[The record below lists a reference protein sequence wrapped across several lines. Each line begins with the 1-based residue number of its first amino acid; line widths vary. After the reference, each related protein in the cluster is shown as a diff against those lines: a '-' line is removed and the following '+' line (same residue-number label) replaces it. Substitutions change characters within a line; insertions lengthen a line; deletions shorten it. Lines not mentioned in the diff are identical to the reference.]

1 MAETPSREWM
11 RSVLGP
17 LMPVYREV
25 IVSSLFVN
33 LLALAVPVFT
43 SQVYDRVISTAGF
56 STLTGLTLGM
66 IIVLAFDFF
75 LRQTRSKMMQ
85 RAALRIDVA
94 IGKRLYDKVMAL
106 PLNELETRQAAFWQ
120 ALFRDV
126 DTIRNTLSGPSALLL
141 VDLPF
146 ALLFLGVVILV
157 APPVAWVQAVI
168 LPTFVFLAWRSGS
181 DLSSSSKAE
190 KESGYGR
197 DLMLSEMISG
207 RGTVK
212 ALALDE
218 DLRPAWEARQ
228 ADTIRKSVTRGGK
241 ADVYQNFGAE
251 LATFATIAMTTVGAL
266 AIIDLHLTIGA
277 LISANMLTGKILGPF
292 NQLVGSWRNYSSF
305 RQAVDRLGSVF
316 ALPEDRQEIAV
327 RLDRPRGEIVLEQV
341 SFQYTMTSPK
351 VLDGVRLHIEPGKL
365 IAVVGPNGCG
375 KTTLVKVIQGLYKP
389 TAGRVLLDGAD
400 INQFTRR
407 EMADWMGYV
416 PQESFL
422 FSTNIRENIVK
433 GHADATDEQIVAAA
447 KLSGLHPFVIDF
459 PNGYAT
465 DIGESGRT
473 LSGGLRQRLAITR
486 ALLGDPSILLLDEP
500 SSNLDRDGEM
510 ELVTTLKNLA
520 KDHTVI
526 VISHSPS
533 LLSSCDQV
541 LVMQKGRVVRSGRP
555 DDVLPQTMLSRAA
568 VAAPAQRRLA

>member
-1 MAETPSREWM
+1 
-11 RSVLGP
+11 
-17 LMPVYREV
+17 
-25 IVSSLFVN
+25 
-33 LLALAVPVFT
+33 
-43 SQVYDRVISTAGF
+43 
-56 STLTGLTLGM
+56 M

-157 APPVAWVQAVI
+157 AAPVAWVQAVI

-266 AIIDLHLTIGA
+266 AIIDLNLTIGA

-292 NQLVGSWRNYSSF
+292 NQLVGSWRSYSSF